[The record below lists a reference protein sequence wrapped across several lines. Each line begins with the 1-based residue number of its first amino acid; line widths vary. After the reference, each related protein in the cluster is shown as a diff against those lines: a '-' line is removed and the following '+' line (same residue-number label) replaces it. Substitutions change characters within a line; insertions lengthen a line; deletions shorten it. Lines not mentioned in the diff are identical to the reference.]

1 VGAVHKQPVQV
12 DMCRGDVE
20 LAALQDDAFYL
31 QVPYPCK
38 IFVWVRKCADGDR
51 GRPYL
56 RELGRD
62 AIINL

>member
-1 VGAVHKQPVQV
+1 
-12 DMCRGDVE
+12 MCRGDVE